1 MNNKVELRENM
12 INITF
17 WGVRG
22 SIPAPGGHTVIYGGN
37 TSCVSIEVDEN
48 IIILDAGSGIRM
60 LGNHLIKQ
68 NRISGN
74 KIYLFI
80 SHTHWDHIQGLPFFA
95 SAFIKGNLI
104 KIFGPK
110 LFGTA
115 FEKVISNQMEH
126 SYFPIRL
133 KHLSADISFNELLI
147 GKYENLIENISV
159 ETMLNNHPVIDMSYK
174 FFINGKK
181 IIYVTDFECY
191 NNQFYAARKKSSKRT
206 QDIIGRK
213 FYKDLRDDFISF
225 INRSDLLIIDA
236 AYLKKEYPQKLGWG
250 HSTFE
255 DIYEIAVKARVKNLV
270 FFHHDPNRRDDEL
283 SEIEKF
289 YTDLNAQQKKF
300 NSIRVA
306 REGLNITF

>member
-1 MNNKVELRENM
+1 MNIKTTEEKK
-12 INITF
+12 NIVVTF

-22 SIPAPGGHTVIYGGN
+22 SIPAPGSHTVIYGGN
-37 TSCVSIEVDEN
+37 TSCVSIEVGDK

-74 KIYLFI
+74 KIHLFI

-95 SAFIKGNLI
+95 SAFIKGNTI
-104 KIFGPK
+104 KIYGPK

-147 GKYENLIENISV
+147 GKYENLIDEISV

-181 IIYVTDFECY
+181 ITYVTDFECY
-191 NNQFYAARKKSSKRT
+191 NNQFYAARIKSSKKT

-213 FYKDLRDDFISF
+213 LFNDLRSDMINFISK
-225 INRSDLLIIDA
+225 SDLLIIDA
-236 AYLKKEYPQKLGWG
+236 AYLKKEYHQKLGWG

-255 DIYEIAVKARVKNLV
+255 DIYEISLKAKVKNLV
-270 FFHHDPNRRDDEL
+270 FFHHDPNRKDSEL
-283 SEIEKF
+283 SEIEN
-289 YTDLNAQQKKF
+289 YYNELNNTHKKF
-300 NSIRVA
+300 DSIQVA
-306 REGLNITF
+306 REGASIIF